1 MIRGIDHQLLKRGP
15 TRAVRKRLE
24 PSTPPAASTGPTAA
38 SGVDV
43 AQLGVKKLRPNDHG
57 GHGIWIAFLW
67 KLRWDEFWYICF
79 AWPFVMGG
87 IFCIQCKSYN
97 KLFENRWDA
106 MVSVLARW
114 INLLQGDLF
123 ATFVESTHRRWNS
136 IVSWWHDMFFPTTP
150 VTAVWN
156 SGGCRGYMAP
166 ASQKSTFHALQ
177 CMTWKGFAKTG
188 LCWWLAR
195 KTKENFRLCSKNDF
209 EIWFEVCPWTNFVLC
224 HRADLGNDPQK
235 SGRGHAMPINSKFKL
250 TSLFSTLVT
259 LQTLSWS
266 FLIMTDDV
274 AFPVYSK
281 QSSRDEETWS
291 LASCERASLANP

>member
-1 MIRGIDHQLLKRGP
+1 MNFGIFVLHDFLWWGISVAFSVNYTVHLLKTVETQRCRCWRGG
-15 TRAVRKRLE
+15 
-24 PSTPPAASTGPTAA
+24 S
-38 SGVDV
+38 
-43 AQLGVKKLRPNDHG
+43 
-57 GHGIWIAFLW
+57 LW
-67 KLRWDEFWYICF
+67 YKEACLQYSLSIHIE
-79 AWPFVMGG
+79 GG
-87 IFCIQCKSYN
+87 IPLC
-97 KLFENRWDA
+97 
-106 MVSVLARW
+106 
-114 INLLQGDLF
+114 
-123 ATFVESTHRRWNS
+123 
-136 IVSWWHDMFFPTTP
+136 PTTP

-156 SGGCRGYMAP
+156 SGGCRGYMVP
-166 ASQKSTFHALQ
+166 ASQKSTFHVLQ
-177 CMTWKGFAKTG
+177 CMAWKGFAKTG

-195 KTKENFRLCSKNDF
+195 KTRENFRLCSKTDF

-235 SGRGHAMPINSKFKL
+235 SGRGHAMPVNSKFKL

-291 LASCERASLANP
+291 PASCERASLANPWNWTRWSG